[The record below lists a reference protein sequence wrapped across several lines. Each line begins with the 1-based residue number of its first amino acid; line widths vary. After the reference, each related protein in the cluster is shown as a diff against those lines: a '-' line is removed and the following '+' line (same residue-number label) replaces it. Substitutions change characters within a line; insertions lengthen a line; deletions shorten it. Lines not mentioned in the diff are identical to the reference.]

1 MYWVNG
7 QPQSTIS
14 LTDRSFQYGDGC
26 FTTML
31 TRNGQIEHWPFH
43 IERMESCLTLL
54 EIPFPD
60 WQVIHNWLMQAVI
73 SKGLAGLKLHISR
86 GEGGRGYSPT
96 QVESPNVTI
105 SHFQY
110 PSHYEQWKRHG
121 VELGLAG
128 IKLGHNPMLAGH
140 KHNNRIEQ
148 VLIKA
153 DLERAGYLDGV
164 VLDIDENIV
173 ESSMANLFWV
183 KSNVLYTPKLDKAGV
198 AGVMRRVT
206 LEYAKAAQLEY
217 HVGHYPLS
225 ELLSADEVFVS
236 NSLIGIVPVT
246 AIATSNS
253 ERFEFTIGS
262 ITNKIQENLNS

>member
-31 TRNGQIEHWPFH
+31 TRDGQIEHWPFH
-43 IERMESCLTLL
+43 IERMESCLAIL

-60 WQVIHNWLMQAVI
+60 WQEIHNWLMLAVLPLGI
-73 SKGLAGLKLHISR
+73 AGLKLHISR

-110 PSHYEQWKRHG
+110 PNHYEQWKLDG
-121 VELGLAG
+121 VELGVAS
-128 IKLGHNPMLAGH
+128 IRLGHNPILAGH

-148 VLIKA
+148 VLVKA

-164 VLDIDENIV
+164 VLDIDDCVV

-183 KSNVLYTPKLDKAGV
+183 KNNALYTPKLDKAGV
-198 AGVMRRVT
+198 AGVMRRAA
-206 LEYAKAAQLEY
+206 LEYAKNTQLE
-217 HVGHYPLS
+217 HHTDDYPLS
-225 ELLSADEVFVS
+225 ALLSADEVFMS

-246 AIATSNS
+246 AITTSNS

-262 ITNKIQENLNS
+262 ITNKFQENLNS